1 MPSSVTSKGQV
12 TIPKTIRDWLNIRT
26 NDRVEFVRE
35 GNRVIL
41 VPVRTLK
48 DLRGAVPARRKI
60 DFPEERRRAKAA
72 VARRVREETG

>member
-12 TIPKTIRDWLNIRT
+12 TIPKTIRDWLNIRP

-48 DLRGAVPARRKI
+48 DLRGAVPARGRI